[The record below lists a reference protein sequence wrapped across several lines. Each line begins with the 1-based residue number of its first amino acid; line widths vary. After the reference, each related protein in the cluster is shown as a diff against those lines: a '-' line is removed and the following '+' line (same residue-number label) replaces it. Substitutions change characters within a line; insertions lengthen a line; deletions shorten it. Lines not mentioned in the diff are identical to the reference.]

1 MKTIL
6 ISFLLISFSVTAQ
19 WNGSSTA
26 NSPICNFTGNQQDMQ
41 MVSDNAGGA
50 ILTWTDT
57 RNGATKDIYA
67 QRIDANGNLLWNA
80 NGIAICT
87 AVNEQYTPKIISDG
101 ANGAIITWYDN
112 RIDNNWNIYAQRIN
126 ANGVVQWTI
135 DGEPICTAAG
145 NQSMQQITSDNF
157 GGAIIAWSDGR
168 NGGPDADIYIQRIN
182 PIGTVQFPTNGVA
195 VCTASYFQGSPQ
207 LVSDGNNGVIITWND
222 SRSNDGFADI
232 YLQRVSSTG
241 LVYWPN
247 NGVLICNANNNQND
261 PKIVADGTGGAIICW
276 FDNRNGNP
284 NIFAQKVNATGLN
297 QWAVNGISVCS
308 ASFYQ
313 GFQQII
319 SDNSGGAYITWE
331 DRRSG
336 FGSGSDIYA
345 QKINT
350 TGLPQWT
357 VDGIAVCSSALV
369 QKNPQLCLNN
379 SGNVVITWQDDYN
392 NIYAQ
397 AVTPTATLLWT
408 INGEIVSNAINVQ
421 ANPQLVSSANEII
434 IAWDDTRNSN
444 YDIYASKLLNNGTL
458 STKSNLFL
466 PTFTIF
472 PNPVNN
478 ILTIQN
484 HDSKSIDQVT
494 ILDLSGKKVLEQN
507 SNSSTINVEKLQNG
521 MYLLQLF
528 SEGKYSISKFIK
540 N

>member
-80 NGIAICT
+80 DGIAICT
-87 AVNEQYTPKIISDG
+87 AVNEQYTPKIINDG

-126 ANGVVQWTI
+126 ANGVVQWTV

-207 LVSDGNNGVIITWND
+207 LASDGNNGVIITWND

-232 YLQRVSSTG
+232 YSQRVSSTG

-284 NIFAQKVNATGLN
+284 NIYAQKVNATGLN
-297 QWAVNGISVCS
+297 QWPVNGISVCS

-357 VDGIAVCSSALV
+357 VDGIAVCSSAPV

-478 ILTIQN
+478 ILTIKN

>member
-6 ISFLLISFSVTAQ
+6 ISFILISFSVTSQ

-26 NSPICNFTGNQQDMQ
+26 NSPICNFSGNQQDMQ

-57 RNGATKDIYA
+57 RNSTTKDIYA

-80 NGIAICT
+80 DGIAICT

-126 ANGVVQWTI
+126 TNGVVQWTI

-145 NQSMQQITSDNF
+145 NQSMQQIISDNF

-182 PIGTVQFPTNGVA
+182 SIGTVQFPTNGVA
-195 VCTASYFQGSPQ
+195 VCAASYFQGSPQ

-232 YLQRVSSTG
+232 YAQRISSTG
-241 LVYWPN
+241 FVYWAN

-284 NIFAQKVNATGLN
+284 NIYAQKVNATGLN

-357 VDGIAVCSSALV
+357 VDGIAVCSSATV

-408 INGEIVSNAINVQ
+408 INGEIVSNAVNVQ
-421 ANPQLVSSANEII
+421 ANPQLISSANEII

-484 HDSKSIDQVT
+484 HNSKSIDQVT
-494 ILDLSGKKVLEQN
+494 ILDLTGKKVLEQN
-507 SNSSTINVEKLQNG
+507 GASNMVNVEKLQNG

-528 SEGKYSISKFIK
+528 SEGKFTVFKFFK

>member
-6 ISFLLISFSVTAQ
+6 ISFLLISFSAIAQ

-26 NSPICNFTGNQQDMQ
+26 NSPICIFTGNQQDMQ

-80 NGIAICT
+80 NDIAICT

-182 PIGTVQFPTNGVA
+182 SIGTVQFPTNGVA

-232 YLQRVSSTG
+232 YSQRVSSTG
-241 LVYWPN
+241 FVYWAN

-284 NIFAQKVNATGLN
+284 NIYAQKVNATGLN

-357 VDGIAVCSSALV
+357 VDGIAVCSSAPV

-421 ANPQLVSSANEII
+421 ANPQLVNSANEII

-458 STKSNLFL
+458 SSKSNLFL

-507 SNSSTINVEKLQNG
+507 SNSSSINVEKLQNG

>member
-80 NGIAICT
+80 DGIAICT
-87 AVNEQYTPKIISDG
+87 AVNEQYTPKIASDG

-126 ANGVVQWTI
+126 ANGVVQWTV

-207 LVSDGNNGVIITWND
+207 LASDGNNGVIITWND

-232 YLQRVSSTG
+232 YSQRVSSTG

-284 NIFAQKVNATGLN
+284 NIYAQKVNATGLN
-297 QWAVNGISVCS
+297 QWPVNGISVCS

-357 VDGIAVCSSALV
+357 VDGIAVCSSAPV

-458 STKSNLFL
+458 STKSHLFL

-478 ILTIQN
+478 ILTIKN

>member
-6 ISFLLISFSVTAQ
+6 ISFLLISFSAIAQ
-19 WNGSSTA
+19 WTGSSTV
-26 NSPICNFTGNQQDMQ
+26 NNPICVFTGNQQDIQ

-80 NGIAICT
+80 DGIAICT
-87 AVNEQYTPKIISDG
+87 AVNDQFTPKVISDG

-182 PIGTVQFPTNGVA
+182 SIGTAQFPTNGVA
-195 VCTASYFQGSPQ
+195 VCTASYFQGSPK

-232 YLQRVSSTG
+232 YAQRISSTG

-284 NIFAQKVNATGLN
+284 NIYAQKVNATGLN

-357 VDGIAVCSSALV
+357 VDGIAVCSSAPV

-397 AVTPTATLLWT
+397 AVTPTATFLWT

-484 HDSKSIDQVT
+484 HDNKSIDQVT

-507 SNSSTINVEKLQNG
+507 SNSSTVNVEKLQNG